1 LLLRPRATV
10 VAPDGERW
18 EIWVSRHAFPPWRPI
33 TSGSEYE
40 GFGNKGDLIG
50 YLIDAVEFVVL
61 EVLVPAVLFLAELP
75 LALTRSAGRRKRFV
89 EAISWFPARR
99 SLTWTT
105 DPGHVEQVVA
115 ELVAQLG
122 QGQPPNPGN
131 ATSRP

>member
-1 LLLRPRATV
+1 MLLRPRATV

-18 EIWVSRHAFPPWRPI
+18 
-33 TSGSEYE
+33 
-40 GFGNKGDLIG
+40 
-50 YLIDAVEFVVL
+50 
-61 EVLVPAVLFLAELP
+61 
-75 LALTRSAGRRKRFV
+75 